1 MPLFLHEIF
10 TFSPR
15 STSMSLIIPKPNIN
29 LAKSNFAFQGSSI
42 WNALVKT
49 TMNKCNPNSKGI
61 MIPGSA
67 HGSNRFRPVILKNT
81 ILQELKGKAMT
92 LPDILRVGLGP
103 CVQRCPSEA
112 LEQKLGPKLK
122 SKPTEIE
129 LCFCHHLICL
139 EKTSNLIKITSK
151 SDEKNRSYAQ

>member
-67 HGSNRFRPVILKNT
+67 HFEKHDFTGV
-81 ILQELKGKAMT
+81 KGEGH
-92 LPDILRVGLGP
+92 D
-103 CVQRCPSEA
+103 
-112 LEQKLGPKLK
+112 
-122 SKPTEIE
+122 
-129 LCFCHHLICL
+129 
-139 EKTSNLIKITSK
+139 TS
-151 SDEKNRSYAQ
+151 